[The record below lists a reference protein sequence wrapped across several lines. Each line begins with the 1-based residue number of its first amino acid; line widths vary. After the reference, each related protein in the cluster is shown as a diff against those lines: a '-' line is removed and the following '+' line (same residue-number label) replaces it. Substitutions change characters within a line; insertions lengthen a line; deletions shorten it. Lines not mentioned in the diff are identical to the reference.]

1 MSLLATG
8 AALVAL
14 LLSPGP
20 TNTLIA
26 IGGATRGFLPALPL
40 IGAEVAGYLAVITP
54 LALVGRPLLDAHPE
68 LATGVRILAAAW
80 VMVLALRLWSAP
92 PQTGAQRL
100 VTFQRV
106 LVTTLL
112 NPKALVIA
120 LVLLPATTP
129 LGLLPWLAGFALTV
143 VVVASLWVAAGA
155 LLGRATAGQL
165 PPLLRRGAA
174 GYLGFVAIGLVASAI

>member
-26 IGGATRGFLPALPL
+26 IGGATRGFWRALPL
-40 IGAEVAGYLAVITP
+40 VWAAVAGYLAVIAP
-54 LALVGRPLLDAHPE
+54 LALAGRPLLDAHPE
-68 LATGVRILAAAW
+68 LATAVRILAAAW
-80 VMVLALRLWSAP
+80 VMVLAVRLWSPSLQSGLA
-92 PQTGAQRL
+92 GF
-100 VTFQRV
+100 VTFRRV

-112 NPKALVIA
+112 NPKALVIG
-120 LVLLPATTP
+120 LVLVPATTP
-129 LGLLPWLAGFALTV
+129 LGLLPWLAGLAATI
-143 VVVASLWVAAGA
+143 VAVAGLWLAGGA

-165 PPLLRRGAA
+165 PPLLRRGTA
-174 GYLGFVAIGLVASAI
+174 GYLGFVAVGLAASAI